1 MRVLKEKLDN
11 MYDVSKHHFELR
23 EEKSKEHVTLEV
35 GPWLTITRSSILSHM
50 LGFEQHILIK
60 G

>member
-11 MYDVSKHHFELR
+11 MYDVSKHHFELQ
-23 EEKSKEHVTLEV
+23 EEKSTEHVTLEV